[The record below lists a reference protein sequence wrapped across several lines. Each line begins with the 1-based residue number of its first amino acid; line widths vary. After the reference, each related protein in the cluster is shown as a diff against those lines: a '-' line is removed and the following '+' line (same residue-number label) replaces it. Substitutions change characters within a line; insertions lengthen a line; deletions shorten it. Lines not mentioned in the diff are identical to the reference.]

1 MLRAKYY
8 DWCSARIAERFV
20 QLSVARIYELAS
32 EGEGVAGDMNF
43 SEVVDRATER
53 LAAEMALPSF
63 ESWLTAY
70 QADPET
76 YEEDLAGFWRDTRA

>member
-20 QLSVARIYELAS
+20 QLSVERIYELA
-32 EGEGVAGDMNF
+32 AGGSGPTRELSF
-43 SEVVDRATER
+43 AEVVDRATEA

-63 ESWLTAY
+63 EAWLAGY
-70 QADPET
+70 RADPQS
-76 YEEDLAGFWRDTRA
+76 YEEDMAGFWRDPTD